1 MPQASSSCVYTQ
13 LREQFSAPTEIRRF
27 RIRRGAEMAE
37 DESSNA
43 SAAGALIEL
52 AIDSWKFARL
62 FTRVISKLDAG
73 EQARYANQM
82 RFFQKRIDSAAEVAG
97 ARIVTIEGQ
106 PFEPGMAASPLNLED
121 FQDGDTLFVDQML
134 EPIVMGNEGVLR
146 TGTMML
152 RKL

>member
-1 MPQASSSCVYTQ
+1 MSD
-13 LREQFSAPTEIRRF
+13 
-27 RIRRGAEMAE
+27 AENVDAKTT
-37 DESSNA
+37 A
-43 SAAGALIEL
+43 ALIDL
-52 AIDSWKFARL
+52 AVDSWKFARL

-73 EQARYANQM
+73 EQSRYANQM
-82 RFFQKRIDSAAEVAG
+82 RFFQKRVEAAAEVGG

-121 FQDGDTLFVDQML
+121 FENGDMLFVDQML
-134 EPIVMGNEGVLR
+134 EPIVMGSDGVLR